1 MRLYGGGVIEH
12 ILQTCP
18 NGESARPR
26 ALLEEA
32 CSSGREDMLHA
43 IAEALKDEG
52 RAEGITLGRTEGRME
67 GIEAGRVEGEA
78 KPLVRLLE
86 RRFGPLSRARKAKI
100 RNSETGQ
107 IETWG
112 DRALFAGTI
121 DEVFEGG

>member
-12 ILQTCP
+12 ILQTRP
-18 NGESARPR
+18 NGESARLR

-52 RAEGITLGRTEGRME
+52 RAEGI
-67 GIEAGRVEGEA
+67 EAGRVEGEA
-78 KPLVRLLE
+78 KLLVRLLE

-121 DEVFEGG
+121 DEVFEGE

>member
-12 ILQTCP
+12 ILILQTCP
-18 NGESARPR
+18 NGESARLR

-52 RAEGITLGRTEGRME
+52 RAEGITLGRTE

-121 DEVFEGG
+121 DEVFEGE